1 MLLRNV
7 DYLRPADIAEAV
19 AALADHE
26 GARPLAGGQS
36 LINVLKHRAAEVEL
50 LVDVGRLE
58 ELRALDVRPDGS
70 AEVGAAVTY
79 EELEHSDELRGAH
92 PKLAEVAAH
101 TVDVQVRSRGTLGG
115 NACYNDPSSNFPP
128 LLVALGATMRVAGP
142 GGEREVPAEEFFTG
156 AYRTALGHGELLR
169 SIVLPALGPGEGVG
183 YSSVLV
189 ATDSWA
195 IARAAALVRSNGT
208 IEAAR
213 VVLGCVSPRPLRA
226 SAMEARL
233 VGGEATTEAVT
244 AAAGAATEGVDE
256 PPSDAHASGDY
267 RRRMSP
273 VVAKRA
279 VFEAIA
285 GRG

>member
-169 SIVLPALGPGEGVG
+169 SIVLPALGPGEASATAR
-183 YSSVLV
+183 SSSRRTRGRSP
-189 ATDSWA
+189 APRRSCARTARSRPPASCSAASRPARCGRRRWRRGSWA
-195 IARAAALVRSNGT
+195 ARR
-208 IEAAR
+208 R
-213 VVLGCVSPRPLRA
+213 PRP
-226 SAMEARL
+226 
-233 VGGEATTEAVT
+233 
-244 AAAGAATEGVDE
+244 
-256 PPSDAHASGDY
+256 
-267 RRRMSP
+267 
-273 VVAKRA
+273 
-279 VFEAIA
+279 
-285 GRG
+285 